1 MYKHKMTG
9 STKKAQSQLRS
20 NARHCQT
27 HPTAAGSWHRHA
39 QHHTVTY
46 ITHNH
51 PSTAQTERNCLGR
64 GSPVFIQKKKK
75 NSSQTNRT
83 FSKAWSAL
91 CWCRYIHPQQV
102 KVSAESGGCGTMVTL
117 TILLWRQAQEIRCSD
132 PISSLG
138 LQAREVE
145 INSG

>member
-39 QHHTVTY
+39 QHQRILHTT
-46 ITHNH
+46 TRQLHKQKG
-51 PSTAQTERNCLGR
+51 TAWGEEAPYL
-64 GSPVFIQKKKK
+64 SKK

-83 FSKAWSAL
+83 FSKA
-91 CWCRYIHPQQV
+91 
-102 KVSAESGGCGTMVTL
+102 
-117 TILLWRQAQEIRCSD
+117 
-132 PISSLG
+132 
-138 LQAREVE
+138 
-145 INSG
+145 

>member
-1 MYKHKMTG
+1 MTG

-64 GSPVFIQKKKK
+64 GSPVFIQKKNLAKPTEPFPK
-75 NSSQTNRT
+75 LDLLCADAAT
-83 FSKAWSAL
+83 F
-91 CWCRYIHPQQV
+91 IH
-102 KVSAESGGCGTMVTL
+102 S
-117 TILLWRQAQEIRCSD
+117 R
-132 PISSLG
+132 
-138 LQAREVE
+138 
-145 INSG
+145 